1 MKFGIKAFVC
11 GSGLL
16 LALILFPVF
25 AYADAMRDNV
35 LREAAKRA
43 GFVPANQTHVQV
55 DQKLVAVGKLIFQS
69 KKLSLD
75 RETACASCHLDR
87 FGSSDGLPNAV
98 GTQGFGEGMERLS
111 NGGDIIPRNTMP
123 FWGVGG
129 IGYDVFFWDG
139 KVQKTS
145 GAVISQFGDA
155 SPSTDPLIVAVH
167 LPPVEIGEM
176 VSDTQ
181 ANEALQ
187 TESLDTVSSVYERLL
202 EELWKDD
209 QIKTALY
216 AATGKSDG
224 ELVFLDVAKAVA
236 SFIRDNFKL
245 KSTAFHKFVFNGGQL
260 TDQEIAGG
268 LIFYG
273 KGRCSICHNGPYFS
287 DMQFHA
293 VPFPQVGFG
302 KNGFGVDYGR
312 FNVTL
317 NPDDRYKFRT
327 PPLFNVSKTSPYSH
341 SGSIVELADAIR
353 AHVDPFAVF
362 DPTKLPQ
369 IQRAEYYQSFKAW
382 ADEPLVGV
390 ALDEEDI
397 GNLISFLQTLE
408 YDSANS
414 VVVTD

>member
-1 MKFGIKAFVC
+1 MKFDTKPFVC
-11 GSGLL
+11 GSGFL
-16 LALILFPVF
+16 LALAFFPVF
-25 AYADAMRDNV
+25 AHADGLRENV
-35 LREAAKRA
+35 LRDAAKRD
-43 GFVPANQTHVQV
+43 GLVPASQTHVQV
-55 DQKLVAVGKLIFQS
+55 NEKLVAAGKLIFQS
-69 KKLSLD
+69 QKLSLD
-75 RETACASCHLDR
+75 QETACATCHLDR

-111 NGGDIIPRNTMP
+111 SGGDIIPRNTMP

-129 IGYDVFFWDG
+129 IGYDVLFWDG

-145 GAVISQFGDA
+145 DAIISQFVDA

-181 ANEALQ
+181 ANETLQ
-187 TESLDTVSSVYERLL
+187 TESLDTVRSVYEVLL
-202 EELWKDD
+202 DQLLKDD
-209 QIKTALY
+209 QIKTAIVS
-216 AATGKSDG
+216 ATGKQVG
-224 ELVFLDVAKAVA
+224 ELAFLDVAQALA

-245 KSTAFHKFVFNGGQL
+245 KSTAFHEFVFNDGQL
-260 TDQEIAGG
+260 ADQEIAGG

-273 KGRCSICHNGPYFS
+273 KGRCSICHSGPYFS

-312 FNVTL
+312 FNVSL

-341 SGSIVELADAIR
+341 SGSIVDLADAIR
-353 AHVDPFAVF
+353 AHIDPFAIF
-362 DPTKLPQ
+362 DPTKLPP
-369 IQRAEYYQSFKAW
+369 IQRAEYYQSLKAW
-382 ADEPLVGV
+382 ADEPLIGL
-390 ALDEEDI
+390 ALDDQEI
-397 GNLISFLQTLE
+397 GSLVSFLGTLE
-408 YDSANS
+408 YSSDAIINVSE
-414 VVVTD
+414 